1 MILKYFELDKLNSN
15 NQFILFHGKNSGLK
29 NQEIDKIKNKFQFKI
44 NNYDEKQI
52 IEDKEKFFETI
63 FNGSLFDEGKTIVI
77 NRASDKIFN
86 IAEELSEK
94 KVNDINFIFNAELL
108 DKKSKL
114 RNFFEK
120 SKNKFISV
128 AFYPDNNDTLF
139 KLANNFIINHKI
151 SLSRENINLIINK
164 CNNDRQNLLN
174 ELEKINLFLL
184 NKKIISN
191 EEIMQLVNLTE
202 NHSVNELINFCLA
215 KNRKQTLNILNDN
228 NFSNEDCFLIIRT
241 LLKKTKNLLNLVKQ
255 FKDNNNIEQTLNCAK
270 PPIFWKEKE
279 IIKQQIK
286 NWKIDKIQKLI
297 QETNQIELTLKKYS
311 INNVNFVTNFLLE
324 KSN

>member
-86 IAEELSEK
+86 IIEELSEK
-94 KVNDINFIFNAELL
+94 KINDINFIFNAELL

-120 SKNKFISV
+120 SKDKFISV

-139 KLANNFIINHKI
+139 KLANNFITNHKI

-184 NKKIISN
+184 NKKTISN

-255 FKDNNNIEQTLNCAK
+255 FKDNNNIEQTLNSAK